1 MDAIRRLILS
11 VIYCAQDI
19 LAIVILILA
28 GMYVILALVLPM
40 YLLLRWILTGEGI

>member
-1 MDAIRRLILS
+1 MDAIRRLVLS
-11 VIYCAQDI
+11 AIYCAQDI

-28 GMYVILALVLPM
+28 GMYAILALVLPM